1 MKKNISS
8 FVRIVFLAGYM
19 ITISSCEKFL
29 EENPRSFV
37 SVANYYKTESDAIE
51 AVNSIYGYLNSTSS
65 GSLSGVY
72 KNSLWCTMG
81 VCSEEM
87 ANGQF
92 GAVAWD
98 QLSSFSHNAQNG
110 TILEIWQL
118 HYKTITIAN
127 IAIERIPPIVM
138 NEALKARLLGEA
150 RFMRALIYFNLVR
163 MFGEIPLVL
172 KEVEPVRPMPAK
184 EADIYAQILADLNA
198 AEPALPVSY
207 NPGNGLGRATKGA
220 AQALL
225 SKVHL
230 TLGNWAQSAEAAKKV
245 IDSNRYGLW
254 ADFSQAFKYAARN
267 GKEVVFSVSFGDANG
282 AISFWEVGSFNTW
295 LLPREL
301 AAEGVNNTQ
310 GFRIPTQYI
319 YNQFD
324 PLDRR
329 REVTFITEVKNANGT
344 PRTIPPYI
352 QKYWDRVNEPKGAGS
367 KNDFQVIRYAEV
379 LLNYAEAMN
388 ESGNPT
394 VAMQYVNMIRQRARF
409 NGVTNNNTLPDLVGL
424 TAPQVRDAILRE
436 RALEFVA
443 EGHRWFDLKRTKKLT
458 ASSVSAAKPGVT
470 PQDKHYLFPIPQ
482 REIDVN
488 PNLKQNSGY

>member
-1 MKKNISS
+1 
-8 FVRIVFLAGYM
+8 
-19 ITISSCEKFL
+19 
-29 EENPRSFV
+29 
-37 SVANYYKTESDAIE
+37 
-51 AVNSIYGYLNSTSS
+51 
-65 GSLSGVY
+65 
-72 KNSLWCTMG
+72 
-81 VCSEEM
+81 
-87 ANGQF
+87 
-92 GAVAWD
+92 
-98 QLSSFSHNAQNG
+98 
-110 TILEIWQL
+110 
-118 HYKTITIAN
+118 
-127 IAIERIPPIVM
+127 
-138 NEALKARLLGEA
+138 
-150 RFMRALIYFNLVR
+150 

-184 EADIYAQILADLNA
+184 VADIYAQILADLNA

-230 TLGNWAQSAEAAKKV
+230 TLGNWSQSAEAAKKV

-267 GKEVVFSVSFGDANG
+267 GKEVVFSVSFGDASG

-344 PRTIPPYI
+344 PRTIAPHI

-379 LLNYAEAMN
+379 LLNYAEAVN
-388 ESGNPT
+388 ESGNS
-394 VAMQYVNMIRQRARF
+394 ALALQYVNMIRKRARF
-409 NGVTNNNTLPDLVGL
+409 NGVTDANTLPDLTGL
-424 TAPQVRDAILRE
+424 TTQQTRDAILRE
-436 RALEFVA
+436 RSLEFVS
-443 EGHRWFDLKRTKKLT
+443 EGHRWFDLTRTKKL
-458 ASSVSAAKPGVT
+458 AVAVSAAKSGVT
-470 PQDKHYLFPIPQ
+470 PQERHYLFPIPQ

-488 PNLKQNSGY
+488 TNLKQNSGY

>member
-1 MKKNISS
+1 MKRNKLPL
-8 FVRIVFLAGYM
+8 FRMLFLAGYL
-19 ITISSCEKFL
+19 ILLSSCEKFI

-51 AVNSIYGYLNSTSS
+51 SVNSIYGYLNSTSS
-65 GSLSGVY
+65 GTLSGVY
-72 KNSLWCTMG
+72 KNSLWATMG

-110 TILEIWQL
+110 TLLEIWQL

-150 RFMRALIYFNLVR
+150 RFLRALIYYNLVR

-184 EADIYAQILADLNA
+184 VADIYAQILADLNA

-225 SKVHL
+225 SKVYL
-230 TLGNWAQSAEAAKKV
+230 TLGNWSQSAEAAKKV

-267 GKEVVFSVSFGDANG
+267 GKEVVFSVSFGDASG

-344 PRTIPPYI
+344 PRTIAPHI

-379 LLNYAEAMN
+379 LLNYAEAVN
-388 ESGNPT
+388 ESGNS
-394 VAMQYVNMIRQRARF
+394 ALALQYVNMIRKRARF
-409 NGVTNNNTLPDLVGL
+409 NGVTDANTLPDLTGL
-424 TAPQVRDAILRE
+424 TTQQTRDAILRE
-436 RALEFVA
+436 RSLEFVS
-443 EGHRWFDLKRTKKLT
+443 EGHRWFDLTRTKKL
-458 ASSVSAAKPGVT
+458 AVAVSAAKSGVT
-470 PQDKHYLFPIPQ
+470 PQERHYLFPIPQ